1 MTDHSSGTNEWHAHG
16 NDAPSRG
23 PERVDDGM
31 AEPATT
37 QDDTIV
43 GPDGEVIDP
52 DVTDGGQTGQDSG
65 SMA

>member
-1 MTDHSSGTNEWHAHG
+1 MSDENQWHAHG

-31 AEPATT
+31 AEPDTT

-43 GPDGEVIDP
+43 GPDGEVVDP